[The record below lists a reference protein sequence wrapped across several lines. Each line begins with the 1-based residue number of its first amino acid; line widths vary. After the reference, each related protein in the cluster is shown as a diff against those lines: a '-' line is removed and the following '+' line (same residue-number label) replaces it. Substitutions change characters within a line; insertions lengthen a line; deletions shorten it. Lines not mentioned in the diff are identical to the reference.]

1 VLSTL
6 TSVTAGVSKLP
17 ERLSWIV
24 YSVSGTSLEPVT
36 EAVSLNVTVSPAEA
50 VVFLVS
56 ISPPTISLETSTAPV
71 LILSSIGASAE
82 P

>member
-1 VLSTL
+1 MLPTI
-6 TSVTAGVSKLP
+6 TSVTAGSLKLS

-50 VVFLVS
+50 VVCVAS
-56 ISPPTISLETSTAPV
+56 MSPPTISLETVTSPV
-71 LILSSIGASAE
+71 LILSSIGASSE

>member
-1 VLSTL
+1 MLPTI
-6 TSVTAGVSKLP
+6 TSVTAGSLKLS

-50 VVFLVS
+50 VVCLVS
-56 ISPPTISLETSTAPV
+56 MSGPTISLETVTSPV